1 MSGSSS
7 SLVPLRTDYVKL
19 CTSVLTNTK
28 TGYIPNHRGENVIRS
43 VVYLKVNHLL
53 RFVST
58 YSSFTL
64 PKRYN
69 LRSNHRCNWCW
80 QSKTHRPPTQ
90 SHVYL
95 PGRRTWFPRPL
106 QLPRHANALQAILL
120 PAAPRKLRIRSHCFG
135 DQASRRNRSPFFLC
149 RSNWSHQLLRERQ
162 CISWFPD

>member
-1 MSGSSS
+1 MSNFVRLCWPTQRRATFPITAVRMLFVQL
-7 SLVPLRTDYVKL
+7 SL
-19 CTSVLTNTK
+19 
-28 TGYIPNHRGENVIRS
+28 
-43 VVYLKVNHLL
+43 LKVNHLL

-64 PKRYN
+64 TKRYN

-80 QSKTHRPPTQ
+80 QSKTHWPPTQ

-106 QLPRHANALQAILL
+106 QLPRHANAFQAILL
-120 PAAPRKLRIRSHCFG
+120 PAAPRKLQIRSHCFG
-135 DQASRRNRSPFFLC
+135 DQTSRRNRSPFFLC
-149 RSNWSHQLLRERQ
+149 TSNWSHQLLRERQ